1 MARGNKKIVDQTHDL
16 YRKANSTSR
25 RKWENT
31 SQQSYEF
38 FLGEQLTEDEQDEL
52 RSAGMPNFT
61 VNRITPV
68 IEMMKFFATANTPRW
83 QAVGAEGSDSDVAAV
98 HSDIAD
104 YCWYNSN
111 GDSIYAQVIQDSLV
125 KGVGY
130 IQVDVDPNQDRG
142 LGEVV
147 FKRVEPFDVY
157 PDPTSR
163 DFLFRDA
170 SYVMIRK
177 DLPKSQ
183 IEKLFPSKKRQ
194 INSANSDSAGQN
206 NYSNRDAL
214 ETDLIFPADSAG
226 DSYDSTGE
234 ESPIVDYYE
243 CYSKEKISFM
253 NVFINMPPGPDE
265 MEELKK
271 EVEINLKDYE
281 AEMMVQIEE
290 KALQLAESVQKGE
303 IIEERAQLEIERA
316 RREAF
321 AGIEQQK
328 MIVLNKLK
336 EKESKI
342 ENRVMLKEEYDILME
357 DKQIADT
364 IVDAIDFYEDR
375 IRLTI
380 VVGDKLLYNQV
391 LPIKDYPII
400 PFVYQYTGTPFP
412 VSAVSPLVGK
422 QQELNKAHQILI
434 HNANLASNLRWM
446 YEEGSVPEDEWEKY
460 SSAPGAL
467 LKYRQGFTPPTPV
480 QPLPLNQAF
489 YGITQNARQDMEY
502 VAGVYSSMQGDT
514 GSGPETYRGLLQ
526 MDEYGTRRIKQWMQ
540 NVIEPALEHLG
551 MIFKDWAQDTY
562 LAHKVF
568 RIVQPN
574 NINEEKVVEINVP
587 IFNDFGDSINKWNDY
602 ATAQFDVR
610 IIGGSTL
617 PLNRWAL
624 LEEYFKWYQSGL
636 IDDIAM
642 LQETDVRNKEAIIKR
657 KSVYMQLRNKL
668 EEMESLVKDR
678 NGTIETL
685 ERQLVQSGIKQK
697 VQDAD
702 MSIQKDVLESEAAQS
717 SYRDKLK
724 NETNTKMK
732 ELGMAIG
739 ARQRE
744 IESSKPDAKE

>member
-1 MARGNKKIVDQTHDL
+1 MARGNKKVVDEIHDL
-16 YRKANSTSR
+16 YRKANGSPR
-25 RKWENT
+25 RKWENI

-52 RSAGMPNFT
+52 RTAGMPNFT

-111 GDSIYAQVIQDSLV
+111 GDSVYAQVIQDSLV

-183 IEKLFPSKKRQ
+183 ILKLFPDKKRQ
-194 INSANSDSAGQN
+194 INNANSDSAGEN
-206 NYSNRDAL
+206 DYSNRDAL
-214 ETDLIFPADSAG
+214 ATDLIFPADSAG
-226 DSYDSTGE
+226 DSYDSTGQ
-234 ESPIVDYYE
+234 ESPIIDYYE
-243 CYSKEKISFM
+243 CYSKEKVSFM
-253 NVFINMPPGPDE
+253 NIFVNMPPGPAE

-271 EVEINLKDYE
+271 EVEVNLKDYE
-281 AEMMVQIEE
+281 AEMLVQVEE
-290 KALQLAESVQKGE
+290 KAIQLAESVEKGE
-303 IIEERAQLEIERA
+303 IIEERAQLELERA

-342 ENRVMLKEEYDILME
+342 ENRVVLKEEYDVLME

-375 IRLTI
+375 IKLTI
-380 VVGDKLLYNQV
+380 VVGDKLLYSQV
-391 LPIKDYPII
+391 LPIKDYPIV

-540 NVIEPALEHLG
+540 NIIEPGLEHLG

-587 IFNDFGDSINKWNDY
+587 IFNDLGDSINKWNDY
-602 ATAQFDVR
+602 ASAQFDVR

-657 KSVYMQLRNKL
+657 KSVYMQLRSKV
-668 EEMESLVKDR
+668 EEMEGLVKDR

-697 VQDAD
+697 VQNAD

-724 NETNTKMK
+724 TETNAKMK

>member
-1 MARGNKKIVDQTHDL
+1 MARGNKKVVDEIHDL
-16 YRKANSTSR
+16 YRKANGSPR
-25 RKWENT
+25 RKWENI

-52 RSAGMPNFT
+52 RTAGMPNFT

-111 GDSIYAQVIQDSLV
+111 GDSVYAQVIQDSLV

-183 IEKLFPSKKRQ
+183 ILKLFPDKKRQ
-194 INSANSDSAGQN
+194 INNANSDSAGEN
-206 NYSNRDAL
+206 DYSNRDAL

-226 DSYDSTGE
+226 DSYDSTGQ
-234 ESPIVDYYE
+234 ESPIIDYYE
-243 CYSKEKISFM
+243 CYSKEKVSFM
-253 NVFINMPPGPDE
+253 NIFVNMPPGPAE

-271 EVEINLKDYE
+271 EVEVNLKDYE
-281 AEMMVQIEE
+281 AEMLVQVEE
-290 KALQLAESVQKGE
+290 KAIQLAESVEKGE
-303 IIEERAQLEIERA
+303 IIEERAQLELERA

-342 ENRVMLKEEYDILME
+342 ENRVVLKEEYDVLME

-375 IRLTI
+375 IKLTI
-380 VVGDKLLYNQV
+380 VVGDKLLYSQV
-391 LPIKDYPII
+391 LPIKDYPIV

-540 NVIEPALEHLG
+540 NIIEPGLEHLG

-587 IFNDFGDSINKWNDY
+587 IFNDLGDSINKWNDY
-602 ATAQFDVR
+602 ASAQFDVR

-657 KSVYMQLRNKL
+657 KSVYMQLRSKV
-668 EEMESLVKDR
+668 EEMEGLVKDR

-697 VQDAD
+697 VQNAD

-724 NETNTKMK
+724 TETNAKMK